1 MEHANRVFIAMGANL
16 GNRMSNLRQALRAL
30 PPAVQPLQV
39 SPVYETLPWGYE
51 QQPVF
56 LNAVLE
62 AETRL
67 KPGALLAHL
76 KEIEVRLG
84 RQPGFRN
91 GPRVI
96 DLDVL
101 FYELQ
106 VINLPGLEIPHPKLH
121 ERAFVLVPLADLA
134 PDFLHPVLLRTVL
147 ELLLEVDQSGVQ
159 QYPETLYL

>member
-1 MEHANRVFIAMGANL
+1 MEQMHKVFIALGANL
-16 GNRMSNLRQALRAL
+16 GNRMSNLRQAVRAL
-30 PPAVQPLQV
+30 PPQVQPRQI
-39 SPVYETLPWGYE
+39 SPVYETLPWGYTE
-51 QQPVF
+51 QPTF

-91 GPRVI
+91 GPRAI

-101 FYELQ
+101 FYEMQ
-106 VINLPGLEIPHPKLH
+106 IVHLPGLEIPHPRLH
-121 ERAFVLVPLADLA
+121 ERAFVLVPLANLA
-134 PDFLHPVLLRTVL
+134 PDWVHPRTGQTVRQML
-147 ELLLEVDQSGVQ
+147 AALPQADRDAVKPL
-159 QYPETLYL
+159 